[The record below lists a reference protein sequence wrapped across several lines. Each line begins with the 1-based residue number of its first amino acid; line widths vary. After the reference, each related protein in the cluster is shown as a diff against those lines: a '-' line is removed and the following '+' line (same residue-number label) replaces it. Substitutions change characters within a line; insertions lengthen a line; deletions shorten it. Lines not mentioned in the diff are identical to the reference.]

1 MKKEVAT
8 TIAPLDFGPTEDT
21 SKGIIKVIG
30 VGGGGCNAVKNMY
43 LEEVPNVTF
52 AVANTDS
59 QVLSKSPVPIQILLG
74 DSGLGAGGDP
84 DKGRTDAEEN
94 IEDIQKLLSDGTKLV
109 FVTAGMG
116 GGTGTG
122 AAPVIAGIA
131 KEMGLL
137 TIGIVTIPF
146 YFEKRKK
153 IIKALK
159 GVEKLRQNVDA
170 LLIINNER
178 LCDIYSESEVTVK
191 EAFRRADQ
199 VLSDAAE
206 SISELIFVEGEIN
219 LDFHDVETT
228 MRGGGGAIMAMGRAS
243 GKMRVQNAILDA
255 LNSPLLYGND
265 IGKAK
270 RILLNVYTS
279 SEHPMFVNEMN
290 ELDAFMEAIN
300 PEVDFI
306 YGLADDD
313 SLGED
318 CKITILATGMDEEMH
333 IGTLGTEA
341 TDEDYDRL
349 IAQLYNK
356 SFSKR
361 KRTTTEKAI
370 DFKEENADN
379 DKANQND
386 KDSNSNQHPNPQQ
399 SFLGKLM
406 ETIEKLA
413 KDDY

>member
-379 DKANQND
+379 DKANQNG
-386 KDSNSNQHPNPQQ
+386 KDADSNQHPNPQQ